1 MWEKQEDLENAKKA
15 VAKYEERMSAEIRR
29 QKKVEKK

>member
-1 MWEKQEDLENAKKA
+1 MWEKQKDLENAKKA
-15 VAKYEERMSAEIRR
+15 VAKYEGEMSTGIRR